1 MKILRSDEIV
11 GFATFIAAA
20 ISFTDI
26 PNDRDVTILHF
37 CSFLRRFNFISLG
50 VDVAFAFGLT
60 PLTMLVPDSR
70 KDA

>member
-1 MKILRSDEIV
+1 MKILWLDEIV
-11 GFATFIAAA
+11 GFETFIAAA

-26 PNDRDVTILHF
+26 PNDRDVTIRHF
-37 CSFLRRFNFISLG
+37 CSLLRRFYFTPLR